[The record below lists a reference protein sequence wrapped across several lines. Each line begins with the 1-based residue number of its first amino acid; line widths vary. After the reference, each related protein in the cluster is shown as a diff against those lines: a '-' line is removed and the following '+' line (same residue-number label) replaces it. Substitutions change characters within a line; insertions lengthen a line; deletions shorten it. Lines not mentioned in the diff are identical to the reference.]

1 MGGYKQELG
10 QLSRIAVIT
19 GSFAP
24 EKDALACWS
33 ERFLVAT
40 INIKSDYCFPSTDS
54 ERL

>member
-10 QLSRIAVIT
+10 QLLRVGVIA

-40 INIKSDYCFPSTDS
+40 INTKPDYCFPTTDS